1 MPPKK
6 SVHGM
11 LIQRDYYIN
20 ETGQMV
26 FTASYLRQRGY
37 CCTKGCLHCPYPSKG
52 RKRRTP

>member
-37 CCTKGCLHCPYPSKG
+37 CCTKGCLHCPYPSKV